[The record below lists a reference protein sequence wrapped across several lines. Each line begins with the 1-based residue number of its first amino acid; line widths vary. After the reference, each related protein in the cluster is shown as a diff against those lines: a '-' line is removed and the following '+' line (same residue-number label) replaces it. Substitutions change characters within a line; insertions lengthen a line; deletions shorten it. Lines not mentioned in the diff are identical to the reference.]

1 MSASTEN
8 QSNPLVRDTD
18 SVDTAEESVLL
29 TLDKVLETHG
39 AGLLHTLEAHL
50 EVDREVNTGGR
61 MSVND
66 IEPSEDRAFVIS
78 RASAIEPSGFE
89 VVVQLEGLGAPSILF

>member
-1 MSASTEN
+1 
-8 QSNPLVRDTD
+8 
-18 SVDTAEESVLL
+18 
-29 TLDKVLETHG
+29 
-39 AGLLHTLEAHL
+39 
-50 EVDREVNTGGR
+50 

-89 VVVQLEGLGAPSILF
+89 VVVQLEGLGAPTVFFQGRLRVIVPVH